1 MIFLTS
7 WIPVLTMFLLL
18 LYFWSAKVSASGTS
32 EEEEID
38 PKYVIIGVTLGAF
51 LAIGF
56 LALKICMIK
65 RQLTDSDFVDSDNR
79 VDKRYLLPLLGP
91 VALPVRLV
99 TRGISCDQRRSRFI
113 RTAKYN

>member
-1 MIFLTS
+1 MVFLTS
-7 WIPVLTMFLLL
+7 WIPVLTTFLLL
-18 LYFWSAKVSASGTS
+18 LHFWRAKVSASGTS
-32 EEEEID
+32 EEEVID
-38 PKYVIIGVTLGAF
+38 PKYVIIGVTLGVF

-65 RQLTDSDFVDSDNR
+65 RQLIDNDFVDSDNR

-99 TRGISCDQRRSRFI
+99 RYSLLLSHVESAAMREEV
-113 RTAKYN
+113 NP

>member
-7 WIPVLTMFLLL
+7 WIPVLTTFLLL

-65 RQLTDSDFVDSDNR
+65 RQLTDSDLVDSDNR
-79 VDKRYLLPLLGP
+79 VDKR
-91 VALPVRLV
+91 
-99 TRGISCDQRRSRFI
+99 SRVESAAN
-113 RTAKYN
+113 REEVNL